1 MGRVKLN
8 KDWGEGS
15 VMKATEIPLLERL
28 QKDLSDLVD
37 ENQLSEEKVEVEC
50 SVLTAQEAIGD
61 PERKDFPI
69 QKGKEKLMQAY
80 FGSSYG
86 QAFTD
91 MPNNFS
97 GRLKDLTVMPLNTN
111 YERAVFVSGLNAV
124 MRELKMADRTIHC
137 KDEGPKQCSL
147 ELVDMVEKEYGDPKI
162 ALFGLQPALADALAK
177 KFTMRIFDLD
187 DDNIGKE
194 KFGTVIESGICD
206 MQEVEAWADLFLV
219 TGSTLCNGSIV
230 EFLALEKPVVF
241 FGTTIAGA
249 APLLGLKRFCPQS
262 S

>member
-1 MGRVKLN
+1 
-8 KDWGEGS
+8 
-15 VMKATEIPLLERL
+15 MKANEIMLLEKL
-28 QKDLSDLVD
+28 QKDLQDLAD
-37 ENQLSEEKVEVEC
+37 KSQLGEQNVEIVC

-69 QKGKEKLMQAY
+69 QKGKEKLMQAS

-91 MPNNFS
+91 MPYNFS
-97 GRLKDLTVMPLNTN
+97 GKLRDLTTMPLHTN

-124 MRELKMADRTIHC
+124 LRELKLTERTIHC
-137 KDEGPKQCSL
+137 KDDEPKKCSL
-147 ELVDMVEKEYGDPKI
+147 ELADMVEKEYGDPKI
-162 ALFGLQPALADALAK
+162 ALFGLQPAIAEALSH

-187 DDNIGKE
+187 DDNIGQE

-206 MQEVEAWADLFLV
+206 MQEVETWADLFLV

-230 EFLALEKPVVF
+230 NFLTLSKPVVY
-241 FGTTIAGA
+241 FGTTAAGA
-249 APLLGLKRFCPQS
+249 ASLLGLKRFCPQAS
-262 S
+262 